1 MPAREVEESYA
12 SQECYAT
19 RNAAT
24 AEQVEDSYAR
34 QVEESYA
41 SHAIHKR
48 RGKLCQPCQLEK

>member
-19 RNAAT
+19 RNAVT
-24 AEQVEDSYAR
+24 AKQVEERYAR

-41 SHAIHKR
+41 SHASQKSR
-48 RGKLCQPCQLEK
+48 